1 MYNGIAK
8 GRKILCYM
16 DYLWKWRKKL
26 PGGGNENVVG
36 QFIECLN
43 IFWMNGGALVF
54 WCDNE
59 PLTYEANLFLEK
71 AELPGEYS
79 KSNIRFVGNHYR
91 PKRNEMMQ
99 YKN

>member
-1 MYNGIAK
+1 
-8 GRKILCYM
+8 
-16 DYLWKWRKKL
+16 
-26 PGGGNENVVG
+26 
-36 QFIECLN
+36 
-43 IFWMNGGALVF
+43 MNGGALVF